1 MSSEYCCELD
11 DAKPELISKFL
22 LNLFIKLEFGL
33 VQLVVVGVGKVVV
46 GVEYPLFVARSH

>member
-11 DAKPELISKFL
+11 DVKLELISRFL
-22 LNLFIKLEFGL
+22 LNLLIKFEFGL